1 MRRRIKEITAHQ
13 YKSLLF
19 HTKLLSASNFM
30 FYLCI
35 YLKYSSY
42 STTTPLRCFDSSISS
57 SLSSSRVSTTF
68 ILSVVSSQRDSDP
81 GPPPSRRVFKSTEP
95 TTMLIMKS
103 EIEVL
108 LSQVSSNLTD
118 IHVKMSNAEQQQKDE
133 CLAAVEKILQ
143 QLGCLVRTKLSSSC
157 DVSNKSSFYNLY
169 YDDEES
175 VHSNFSEE
183 EESVHSNSKDEKEV
197 FITEMVSFIKSS
209 APSYIYDARRMK
221 AKRRRK
227 MKKRVHPELRNLWD
241 NASTILSPIPV
252 NNAKQSAT
260 LYPRVDWKCVNKRFL
275 SNIPLPSSLPL
286 HGCSPNPDDYK
297 DEFYQNDYG
306 GMQNL
311 GSKFDREFPFGTAL
325 GFLTDAGPINV
336 PDEIFHGHSYQPGQ
350 GWLLHA
356 EYPEKVKERMK
367 RRQRG

>member
-1 MRRRIKEITAHQ
+1 MSTADEE
-13 YKSLLF
+13 
-19 HTKLLSASNFM
+19 T
-30 FYLCI
+30 
-35 YLKYSSY
+35 
-42 STTTPLRCFDSSISS
+42 
-57 SLSSSRVSTTF
+57 
-68 ILSVVSSQRDSDP
+68 
-81 GPPPSRRVFKSTEP
+81 KST
-95 TTMLIMKS
+95 
-103 EIEVL
+103 
-108 LSQVSSNLTD
+108 
-118 IHVKMSNAEQQQKDE
+118 
-133 CLAAVEKILQ
+133 CLAAVSKILN
-143 QLGCLVRTKLSSSC
+143 QLGCLVATKLSSS
-157 DVSNKSSFYNLY
+157 DPSYKSSFYNLY
-169 YDDEES
+169 YDDDESVHSNSSEEEES
-175 VHSNFSEE
+175 VHSNASKEE
-183 EESVHSNSKDEKEV
+183 KSVHSNSKDEKEV

-356 EYPEKVKERMK
+356 EYPEKIKKRMK
-367 RRQRG
+367 RIQRG

>member
-1 MRRRIKEITAHQ
+1 
-13 YKSLLF
+13 
-19 HTKLLSASNFM
+19 
-30 FYLCI
+30 
-35 YLKYSSY
+35 
-42 STTTPLRCFDSSISS
+42 
-57 SLSSSRVSTTF
+57 
-68 ILSVVSSQRDSDP
+68 
-81 GPPPSRRVFKSTEP
+81 
-95 TTMLIMKS
+95 MKS

-175 VHSNFSEE
+175 VHSNSSEE
-183 EESVHSNSKDEKEV
+183 EESVHSNASKEEKSVHSNSKDEKEV

-227 MKKRVHPELRNLWD
+227 MKKRVHPELRNVWD

-260 LYPRVDWKCVNKRFL
+260 IYPRVDWKCVNKRFL

-297 DEFYQNDYG
+297 DEFYQNDYR

-356 EYPEKVKERMK
+356 EYPEKVKKRMK
-367 RRQRG
+367 RRPRG